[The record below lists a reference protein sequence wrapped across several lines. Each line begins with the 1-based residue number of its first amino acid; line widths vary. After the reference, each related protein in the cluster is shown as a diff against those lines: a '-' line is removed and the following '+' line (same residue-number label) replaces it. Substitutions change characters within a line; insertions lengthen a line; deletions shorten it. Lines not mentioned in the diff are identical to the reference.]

1 MITRNGVFGLTL
13 ACVLV
18 GAAFLL
24 DPGTASAGDKG
35 LTVSPAIYRVPDEG
49 AKGPNVQ
56 LVRRWYYYGPY
67 GYAPGWGYGYG
78 LYRPYAAP
86 VVVAPPVVAPPVV
99 NYGYP
104 AAYGY
109 GYAPYT
115 YGYGYG
121 YPPPAVGFYG
131 PRVAVGVGVW

>member
-1 MITRNGVFGLTL
+1 MFGLAV

-18 GAAFLL
+18 GAAFALA
-24 DPGTASAGDKG
+24 PTSASAGDKQ
-35 LTVSPAIYRVPDEG
+35 LTVAPAIYRVPDDG
-49 AKGPNVQ
+49 AQGPSVQ
-56 LVRRWYYYGPY
+56 LVRRFYYGY
-67 GYAPGWGYGYG
+67 GPGWGYGYG
-78 LYRPYAAP
+78 YYRPLRPA
-86 VVVAPPVVAPPVV
+86 VVVAPPVVS
-99 NYGYP
+99 YGYSYP
-104 AAYGY
+104 AYGY